1 MLWGI
6 SWLNVTLFVAD
17 AARAKD
23 PKDDGEDVNIKLESS
38 EDIKNYI
45 DKFM

>member
-1 MLWGI
+1 M
-6 SWLNVTLFVAD
+6 NVSLFIAD
-17 AARAKD
+17 AARS
-23 PKDDGEDVNIKLESS
+23 KDDTENGRSDDVNIKLESN

>member
-1 MLWGI
+1 M
-6 SWLNVTLFVAD
+6 NVSLFIAD
-17 AARAKD
+17 AARS
-23 PKDDGEDVNIKLESS
+23 KDDTQDDGNGDVNIKLETN